1 VERRAVGELRSGPQ
15 VSVHAAAVSAH
26 SDSLLLVARLF
37 LAEVFLYSGVVKLVG
52 WQAAIAEFD
61 LLGVPLPV
69 PAVAATVAV
78 QLLGGL
84 AIALG
89 WQFRAAAAVLA
100 AFAVVATL
108 IGHPFWAFA
117 GVEFQRHLTTALEHL
132 AIVGGFLLLTIT
144 GPGRFSLQAKS
155 RA

>member
-1 VERRAVGELRSGPQ
+1 VRELRSGSHL
-15 VSVHAAAVSAH
+15 SVYTATISAH

-37 LAEVFLYSGVVKLVG
+37 LAAVFLYSGAVKFMG
-52 WQAAIAEFD
+52 WRAAISEFD
-61 LLGVPLPV
+61 LLGVPVPV
-69 PAVAATVAV
+69 LAVAATVAV

-89 WQFRAAAAVLA
+89 WQFRAAAAALA
-100 AFAVVATL
+100 AFTVVATL

-117 GVEFQRHLTTALEHL
+117 GVEFQRQLTIALEHL

>member
-1 VERRAVGELRSGPQ
+1 MSELRSGPQ
-15 VSVHAAAVSAH
+15 VTVHAAAVSAH
-26 SDSLLLVARLF
+26 SNNLLLVARIF
-37 LAEVFLYSGVVKLVG
+37 LAAVFLYSGLVKLVG

-69 PAVAATVAV
+69 LAVAATVAV

-84 AIALG
+84 SIALG
-89 WQFRAAAAVLA
+89 WQFRAATAALA
-100 AFAVVATL
+100 AFTVVATL

-117 GVEFQRHLTTALEHL
+117 GAEFQRQLTTALEHL

>member
-1 VERRAVGELRSGPQ
+1 MSELRSPQ
-15 VSVHAAAVSAH
+15 MSVYAATVSAH

-37 LAEVFLYSGVVKLVG
+37 LSVVFLYSGVVKLVG
-52 WQAAIAEFD
+52 WQAAISEFD
-61 LLGVPLPV
+61 LLGMPGPAI
-69 PAVAATVAV
+69 AVAATVAV

-84 AIALG
+84 AIILG
-89 WQFRAAAAVLA
+89 WQFRAAAAALA
-100 AFAVVATL
+100 AFTVVATL

-117 GVEFQRHLTTALEHL
+117 GVEFQRQLTTALEHL

-144 GPGRFSLQAKS
+144 GPGRFSLQAMS